1 MYLEGCLPKPFFTK
15 ETKTT
20 WLPNQFCGT
29 HHQAQQPNNSFLFLL
44 LYLSRGLS
52 SCHPQ
57 ESACMNTFYQGV
69 PAAFLPRA
77 QCKPCPFSK
86 DCKAQVGSNIA
97 SQVPPALSTRTAVNP
112 FNKDWSQ
119 TLTYWRANPL
129 NKDCS
134 ESFQQGL
141 KPNPDKLKSK
151 SFEQGLEQIQGPCMW
166 HWCAISA
173 REPACLDLHE
183 FFLPPL
189 SPRDSF
195 IFSFSFKRFSK
206 SFSFTKRYQRPYPFN
221 KDWS

>member
-97 SQVPPALSTRTAVNP
+97 STTSP
-112 FNKDWSQ
+112 F
-119 TLTYWRANPL
+119 

-141 KPNPDKLKSK
+141 KPNPDILKSK
-151 SFEQGLEQIQGPCMW
+151 SFEQGLEQIQGPCIW
-166 HWCAISA
+166 H
-173 REPACLDLHE
+173 
-183 FFLPPL
+183 
-189 SPRDSF
+189 
-195 IFSFSFKRFSK
+195 
-206 SFSFTKRYQRPYPFN
+206 
-221 KDWS
+221 